1 MDRVELRG
9 SRGRGIS
16 TRQAKVGRGR
26 SGSLQRANRCGEDE
40 PIQISSNL
48 PKEAQEVRAHLS
60 FQAHSLP
67 LCTANNNL
75 DTVPSK
81 NKPMLVPMTAP
92 TLLGTQEANQTA
104 SVDGIAA

>member
-1 MDRVELRG
+1 MK
-9 SRGRGIS
+9 S
-16 TRQAKVGRGR
+16 
-26 SGSLQRANRCGEDE
+26 
-40 PIQISSNL
+40 IQIS
-48 PKEAQEVRAHLS
+48 PKLSYDVQDVRAHFS

-67 LCTANNNL
+67 LCTANNSL

-104 SVDGIAA
+104 SVDGIVA